1 MKRLLPSLFLLF
13 CSYLTVLSQS
23 PPESFKYQSIVRDA
37 SGNMLDN
44 QAVNFQ
50 FTLIQGT
57 TNGTT
62 VYQEVFPVTTNNY
75 GLFNVQ
81 IGDSDPSLFSTLD
94 WVNNSYYL
102 GVAINNILISTQ
114 LLVAVPF
121 ALHASSASQTA
132 NAATVNNSK
141 TRNFS

>member
-62 VYQEVFPVTTNNY
+62 VYQEVFPVTTTNY
-75 GLFNVQ
+75 GLVNLD
-81 IGDSDPSLFSTLD
+81 IGTGSSVSGSFSSIDWSQGPYFIQTGLDLSL
-94 WVNNSYYL
+94 
-102 GVAINNILISTQ
+102 IHI
-114 LLVAVPF
+114 
-121 ALHASSASQTA
+121 
-132 NAATVNNSK
+132 
-141 TRNFS
+141 